1 MLHEKSLQ
9 SKIFTLQ
16 NEHKPMKMEPI
27 IIMHIVLR
35 WHFSV

>member
-1 MLHEKSLQ
+1 MKKSLQ

-27 IIMHIVLR
+27 IIMHIV
-35 WHFSV
+35 